1 MIIRSR
7 DLGKMNKFNIV
18 FSGILFLVSLFY
30 AVSSALKYGITWE
43 VQTMING
50 VVHTS
55 TQNTF
60 LNVIMSGMFAFIMI
74 TSGLNLFFLQWIPE
88 RKGEGQ

>member
-1 MIIRSR
+1 
-7 DLGKMNKFNIV
+7 MNRFTLV
-18 FSGILFLVSLFY
+18 FSGLLFLVSLFY

-43 VQTMING
+43 VQTTING

-74 TSGLNLFFLQWIPE
+74 TSGLTLFFLRWIPE
-88 RKGEGQ
+88 PKEPGQ

>member
-7 DLGKMNKFNIV
+7 DLGRMNRFNLV
-18 FSGILFLVSLFY
+18 FSGLLFLVSLFY
-30 AVSSALKYGITWE
+30 AISSALKYGITWE
-43 VQTMING
+43 VQTVING

-74 TSGLNLFFLQWIPE
+74 TSGLTLFFLRWIPE
-88 RKGEGQ
+88 PKEQGQ